1 MISCEGLLL
10 QYGERRLLSLP
21 SFQFE
26 EKGFYVILG
35 RNGSGK
41 SSFLRLLA
49 GLEQPQAGQLFLR
62 NKPYSAWKRSD
73 FAQELALL
81 QSKQNTTAFMR
92 GEEYVSL
99 GRHPYLAWHG
109 LLGQKDRQRI
119 REVMQTLQI
128 EELAQAKV
136 GQCSDGE
143 KQLLGLARVLVQ
155 DTPILLLDEI
165 SAHLDF
171 INKKQSFQRLKT
183 LAQKKLIILVSHE
196 LALAEAFADYILLLE
211 NQGLLALA
219 PQGASQKIEEIFEQ
233 TSPYHAKT

>member
-1 MISCEGLLL
+1 MISCENLVLKYGDRTLLK
-10 QYGERRLLSLP
+10 LP
-21 SFQFE
+21 EFQFE
-26 EKGFYVILG
+26 EKGFYVLLG

-49 GLEQPQAGQLFLR
+49 GMESPYAGQLFLQ
-62 NKPYSAWKRSD
+62 NKAYSTWSRID

-81 QSKQNTTAFMR
+81 QSKQQSTAFMR

-109 LLGQKDRQRI
+109 LLSKKDRFRVKT
-119 REVMQTLQI
+119 VMQELEI
-128 EELAQAKV
+128 EQLAEAKV
-136 GQCSDGE
+136 GHCSDGE

-171 INKKQSFQRLKT
+171 INKKQSFRRLNA
-183 LAQKKLIILVSHE
+183 LAQDKLIILVSHE
-196 LALAEAFADYILLLE
+196 LALAEAFADYILVLE
-211 NQGLLALA
+211 NQGLLALS
-219 PQGASQKIEEIFEQ
+219 PQGASQKLEEIFEQ